1 MIMQLKNWILFL
13 CAIRDLELQLKSPA
27 VKRKAPLTD
36 EDKEVASPAKRAKT
50 AIDNN
55 PEIQEQK
62 KRANNEAEKLRLM
75 TKAAKK
81 KNKRNTTIEKINT
94 GVELQSKLLRAVS
107 STGIGEANLDPVIDI
122 MNSTKKNKAT
132 ATAKAVTTSRSV
144 RQCK

>member
-81 KNKRNTTIEKINT
+81 RTSATTQSRRSIP
-94 GVELQSKLLRAVS
+94 ELSFNQNYFAS

-144 RQCK
+144 R